1 MSFRDFTPRQPHSH
15 HPQQQGAPLRKGPLR
30 RTTSNTLT
38 GSSSTTSISHQHQH
52 QQQQRLDGIPLSR
65 SRSDLISYD
74 NYYYHGSSTTD
85 DDGGGGGV
93 SGVSGRQSLL
103 IQQRE
108 EEYALRT
115 MQQREK
121 ELLDIH
127 HKMHVVDAIY
137 KDLGEIVGQQQEQI
151 DTLENQFERAEDST
165 RRGLEQ
171 IEKANKKYDRRKQK
185 KGSGSG
191 NDDAGNEEEDAGPDK
206 KDQFF
211 LFAYLSKK
219 ASEITRLISVCGGS
233 GSVDYVHG
241 ECCNPR

>member
-1 MSFRDFTPRQPHSH
+1 MSFRDFTPRQSH
-15 HPQQQGAPLRKGPLR
+15 QQGAPLRKGPLR

-38 GSSSTTSISHQHQH
+38 GSSTTSISHPHHHQH
-52 QQQQRLDGIPLSR
+52 QRLDGIPLSR

-74 NYYYHGSSTTD
+74 NYYYHGSSTND
-85 DDGGGGGV
+85 DDGTDGHGGG
-93 SGVSGRQSLL
+93 SGGGRQSLL

-171 IEKANKKYDRRKQK
+171 LEKANKKYDRRKQK
-185 KGSGSG
+185 KGNGG
-191 NDDAGNEEEDAGPDK
+191 GDDAGNEDDAGPDK
-206 KDQFF
+206 KDPFF